1 MLEGRAW
8 VLVGLAD
15 KGGGIDIKLLF
26 ACNAGSQQTAKLHS
40 ILQGFNNMQ
49 TKSILAIAAYA
60 AVVFALATPV
70 VQTEHAGKEAD
81 SAFAQRSVD
90 TFFLPIGGG
99 GNRNANGGN
108 GNSGNNNNNRGS
120 GSNGNI
126 GNGGS
131 VQ

>member
-1 MLEGRAW
+1 ML
-8 VLVGLAD
+8 
-15 KGGGIDIKLLF
+15 
-26 ACNAGSQQTAKLHS
+26 SQTARLHS
-40 ILQGFNNMQ
+40 ILQVLNSMQ
-49 TKSILAIAAYA
+49 TKSILAIAAYV
-60 AVVFALATPV
+60 AVVFALAIPV
-70 VQTEHAGKEAD
+70 VQTEQTGKE

-90 TFFLPIGGG
+90 TFFGPIGGS